1 MPNGICLVRILNNS
15 SVSSQKLVITKY
27 MLRILFIAIFISP
40 TYWVHSQVPHYLDVF
55 FGDSGKVEIDIDE
68 YDFLSK
74 IQARDSSLYFVG
86 HTGHFDTIID
96 YDAII
101 GKVDYWGNL
110 DTSFNGVG
118 YTRFDFP
125 NDNHSVINDFEVGDS
140 GVYFIGSSSIYGVA
154 DTLHLFVGKFN
165 FNGALDTTFA
175 NQGYFTPNIGS
186 RYMSGNAIK
195 LTPEN
200 KIVFCGASENSMSLS
215 DYPIMGR
222 LLPNGS
228 LDTTFGTTGIRIWDS
243 NGELVDSL
251 SNSLQEKHGA
261 GGYLTG
267 IEIVNDNYFFTG
279 YYRPGSNDMCLMI
292 MVHQNGDINYN
303 YAGLGY
309 RVFELSPNYKNTI
322 ITNFSK
328 NDTIY
333 SLIDVIGNGY
343 GNVTLYV
350 QDTLGIQIPSNSF
363 NVPNWIVKAKDMAR
377 TPNGEIAVSGYAV
390 AELNTDSTDSEG
402 FFVININEQVV
413 YDSSYAD
420 AGVFLEEF
428 DSEESGIED
437 LSYNNGI
444 LFGGGYLSKME
455 PGNVFDFS
463 FVKLIYNPSL
473 TLNEITSS
481 NFTVYPNPVKDALTL
496 EFEKTDSYKLN
507 FLDAKGKVLVNQNIQ
522 GKLYVFNV
530 FNFPKGIYFLSVS
543 SLTSGNIQTKKII
556 IE

>member
-1 MPNGICLVRILNNS
+1 MF
-15 SVSSQKLVITKY
+15 
-27 MLRILFIAIFISP
+27 RILFIAIFISP
-40 TYWVHSQVPHYLDVF
+40 TYWLYSQVPDDLDVF

-118 YTRFDFP
+118 YARFDFP
-125 NDNHSVINDFEVGDS
+125 NDNHSVIKDFEVGDS

-200 KIVFCGASENSMSLS
+200 KIVFCGASENSISLS

-222 LLPNGS
+222 LLSNGS

-251 SNSLQEKHGA
+251 SSSLQEKHGA
-261 GGYLTG
+261 GGYLTD

-309 RVFELSPNYKNTI
+309 RVFELSPNDKNTI

-328 NDTIY
+328 NDTIF

-350 QDTLGIQIPSNSF
+350 QDTLGVQIPSNSF

-390 AELNTDSTDSEG
+390 AELNADSTDSEG

-413 YDSSYAD
+413 YDSYYAD

-428 DSEESGIED
+428 DSDESGIED
-437 LSYNNGI
+437 LCFSDGV
-444 LFGGGYLSKME
+444 LFSGGFVRKMVS
-455 PGNVFDFS
+455 GNEFDFC
-463 FVKLIYNPSL
+463 FMKLINNLSL
-473 TLNEITSS
+473 GIPDVSQTGIIM
-481 NFTVYPNPVKDALTL
+481 YPNPVSDILRIESSESSLFTFQL
-496 EFEKTDSYKLN
+496 
-507 FLDAKGKVLVNQNIQ
+507 
-522 GKLYVFNV
+522 FNV
-530 FNFPKGIYFLSVS
+530 AGERVSQNKVMSDSFELNVSEIPKGIYVITIKHLSTGIIES
-543 SLTSGNIQTKKII
+543 QKII